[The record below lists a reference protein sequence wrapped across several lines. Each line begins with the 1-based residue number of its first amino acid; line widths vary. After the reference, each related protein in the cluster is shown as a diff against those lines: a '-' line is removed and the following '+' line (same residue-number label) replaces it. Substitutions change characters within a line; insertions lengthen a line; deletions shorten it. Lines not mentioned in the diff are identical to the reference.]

1 MEDIRRL
8 IKTGARIDSQRGVRI
23 GGMGVWKK
31 RGLEGGKKEGKKERR
46 ERGRGGGGEAEWVR
60 EGLIDVI

>member
-23 GGMGVWKK
+23 GGMGGWKK
-31 RGLEGGKKEGKKERR
+31 RGLEGGKKEGKKE
-46 ERGRGGGGEAEWVR
+46 EKEEEGGKQSGKG